1 MKVAVRKSKC
11 TIKRKRIS
19 FSHRPLTKAMESIS
33 SVTFVS
39 TVDLIMVFSK
49 VWLNKVD
56 IQNLFRETHLELIS
70 CCKRKDLTTGMLSP
84 PNSGKVENS
93 LVAPAECSPVT
104 YLMSIS
110 NTSGSNLRTP
120 SPKQNSDTI
129 SMKNVLQRWIN
140 LACISRSSFLVETL
154 VLKLHENVR
163 EYKTK

>member
-1 MKVAVRKSKC
+1 MKVAVRKRKC
-11 TIKRKRIS
+11 TIKR
-19 FSHRPLTKAMESIS
+19 PLTEAMESIS
-33 SVTFVS
+33 SVTFVT
-39 TVDLIMVFSK
+39 TVDLIMVSSK

-140 LACISRSSFLVETL
+140 LACISGSSFLVETL

-163 EYKTK
+163 KYKMK